1 MSFITRWYYDLLPP
15 PIERLW
21 SAAEEA
27 GVTEPLVLDGD
38 NYSMRLAVDD
48 SGAKRILFDAA
59 RPDSTYALPLHSL
72 RTQTMPRNKLIT
84 AWSIDSGSPWSKVWE
99 RVMDHFASPPR
110 GTAESIHHLAIPDVS
125 RPITVNGVVYHRLA
139 LTPWAHR
146 YPDPPERSALVVALQ
161 DNDAIRNAIP
171 LAERLRDSM
180 GYTFATLV
188 DDHTTYEN
196 VDYAI
201 QRTGLLPTLGKSLA
215 RMVSES
221 IGING
226 VQLAITRLA
235 ATANV
240 VALPS
245 GAVVPRSVLEATPQA
260 GDGDSRHTL
269 GRKMHRYA
277 YTEGLSTLHLRELA
291 GLTLVGCYM
300 NNGNN
305 FRLLLNDGQAVPDLT
320 SVLAESTG
328 ELTDTYLPTFPDE
341 DWRVIEQLMMKE
353 QVSELLSLPLR
364 RVAQQVELHRRQL
377 DSALASV
384 AQHADAWNRAV
395 DAERTLV
402 GGVNDERVQTVLASI
417 VRAGKIRS
425 LNVVENVITVHTN
438 TIYAQDDRSGAWHRM
453 GDFRITIDTANLS
466 IRYEN
471 LTDTVVALTFGTHPH
486 IDRSGRAC
494 VGNFSTIS
502 SQLVAANDWL
512 GLVEMCVVFLSNAN
526 TSDSAGRNINYW
538 PFVENPEE
546 VGLPP
551 YPSGFRGPVPTRS
564 ERPDRAAPTV
574 ITADGRDDPRV
585 VYDARYEEEGEE
597 PRTYDDILDDP
608 SNGDEVTMYSQ
619 RTNGQE
625 TFTYDDLDNEWY
637 DRDGFDP
644 EGYNSYGYDQYG
656 YDQYGYD
663 DEGFDGDGYYRD
675 GYDREGY
682 GRDGYNRDGYDCDGY
697 DREGY
702 DAEGYDEEGY
712 SRVGLNRA
720 GLTRE
725 EVAAA

>member
-1 MSFITRWYYDLLPP
+1 MSFINRWYYDLNPS

-27 GVTEPLVLDGD
+27 GVTEPLVLSGD

-59 RPDSTYALPLHSL
+59 RPDPDYALPLQSL
-72 RTQTMPRNKLIT
+72 RTQTMPRNRLIT
-84 AWSIDSGSPWSKVWE
+84 AWSNDAGSPWGEVWE
-99 RVMDHFASPPR
+99 RVMEHFINPPR
-110 GTAESIHHLAIPDVS
+110 GDEESIHHLAIPDVS

-146 YPDPPERSALVVALQ
+146 YPDPAERRGLVVALQ

-188 DDHTTYEN
+188 DDHTNYGN

-201 QRTGLLPTLGKSLA
+201 QRTGLLPTINKSLA
-215 RMVSES
+215 LMVSES
-221 IGING
+221 IGVNG
-226 VQLAITRLA
+226 VQLAVTRLA
-235 ATANV
+235 TTADV

-245 GAVVPRSVLEATPQA
+245 GAVVPRRVLEATPQA
-260 GDGDSRHTL
+260 SDGDSRRML

-277 YTEGLSTLHLRELA
+277 HTEGLSTLHLRELA
-291 GLTLVGCYM
+291 GLTLVGCYL
-300 NNGNN
+300 NGGNN
-305 FRLLLNDGQAVPDLT
+305 FRLLLNDGQTVPDLT

-402 GGVNDERVQTVLASI
+402 GEVNDERVQTVLASI

-425 LNVVENVITVHTN
+425 LNVAGHIITVHTN

-453 GDFRITIDTANLS
+453 GDFRITIDTNSLS

-471 LTDTVVALTFGTHPH
+471 LTDTVVALIFGTHPH

-526 TSDSAGRNINYW
+526 TNDSAGRNINYW

-551 YPSGFRGPVPTRS
+551 YPSGFQGPVPTRS
-564 ERPDRAAPTV
+564 SRAPRLEPV
-574 ITADGRDDPRV
+574 LDEDGRDARII
-585 VYDARYEEEGEE
+585 YDTSYEEYGDE
-597 PRTYDDILDDP
+597 PRDFDDILGDP
-608 SNGDEVTMYSQ
+608 RHGDELMLYSE
-619 RTNGQE
+619 RTYGE
-625 TFTYDDLDNEWY
+625 TTFTYDTDYDDWY
-637 DRDGFDP
+637 D
-644 EGYNSYGYDQYG
+644 
-656 YDQYGYD
+656 
-663 DEGFDGDGYYRD
+663 
-675 GYDREGY
+675 
-682 GRDGYNRDGYDCDGY
+682 RDGYNRDGYDTDGYDQDGY

-702 DAEGYDEEGY
+702 DREGRDEDGYNRDGYDPDGYDRDDYGPDGYDREGYDREGYDREGYDEEGY

-725 EVAAA
+725 EEAAA